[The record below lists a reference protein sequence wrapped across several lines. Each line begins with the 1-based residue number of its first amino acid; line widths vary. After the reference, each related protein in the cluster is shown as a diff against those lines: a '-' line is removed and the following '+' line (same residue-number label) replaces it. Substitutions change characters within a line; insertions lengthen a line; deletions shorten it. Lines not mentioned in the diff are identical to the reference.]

1 MIERDQ
7 ARKFLDDIEKLWNE
21 PPLNRLPGPV
31 RDLAESKIMGEAM
44 DELRRLVFESRPPVI
59 FLLGRSGHGKSS
71 LINALCGRQVAKV
84 GHVGSVTPGSDP
96 YHVSFNEGKNS
107 WTLIDSRGLFESTSP
122 DGGPAEDVVELTM
135 EAVAEHKPDVIMH
148 VISMP
153 EVQNLSNDLRAFE
166 QIMAK
171 ATTEA
176 GHPIPTFMVLTKAD
190 TLGNPDEWPPGTF
203 PGKAGLILKT
213 LRYAAGRVLGS
224 DLERT
229 QSLSPDSPLHG
240 YRLLQHP
247 HCKAVI
253 PVCALAGSSRLWNMG
268 ELHDFIGQQLPEDS
282 QLDYYQGL
290 GRKDLLRKVAS
301 RLTKRFS
308 KFAALVGAGPLP
320 VSDILV
326 LSPLQSLLVV
336 MIGGLSCRPVARSTF
351 HEYLGAIGVVGAGG
365 LGLRLAAQQLA
376 KFIPVPGVAQ
386 IVSGGI
392 AYAGT
397 YGIGKSAE
405 TYFFSGEVKMPN
417 EFTSELPVGADH
429 EMNPSG
435 PEATSPE

>member
-21 PPLNRLPGPV
+21 LPLESVPAPIL
-31 RDLAESKIMGEAM
+31 DLVKKKIMGEAM
-44 DELRRLVFESRPPVI
+44 DEVRRLVFESRPPVI

-84 GHVGSVTPGSDP
+84 GHVGPMTRDTAP
-96 YHVSFNEGKNS
+96 YPVSFNEGKNS
-107 WTLIDSRGLFESTSP
+107 WTLIDSRGLFEAASP
-122 DGGPAEDVVELTM
+122 GGGPAEDVVARTM

-153 EVQNLSNDLRAFE
+153 EVGNLSNDLMAFE
-166 QIMAK
+166 QVMAK

-176 GHPIPTFMVLTKAD
+176 AHRILTFTVLTKAD
-190 TLGNPDEWPPGTF
+190 TLGNPEEWPPEKF
-203 PGKAGLILKT
+203 PAKAGLILET
-213 LRYAAGRVLGS
+213 LRYAAGKVLDS

-229 QSLSPDSPLHG
+229 QNLRPDNPLYG

-253 PVCALAGSSRLWNMG
+253 PVCALAGSRLWNMG
-268 ELHDFIGQQLPEDS
+268 ELHDYIGQVLPEDA
-282 QLDYYQGL
+282 QLDYYQAL

-301 RLTKRFS
+301 RLTNRFS
-308 KFAALVGAGPLP
+308 EFAALVGAIPLP
-320 VSDILV
+320 VADILV
-326 LSPLQSLLVV
+326 LSPLQLLLVV

-351 HEYLGAIGVVGAGG
+351 YEYLGAIGVVGAGG
-365 LGLRLAAQQLA
+365 IGLKLAAGALV
-376 KFIPVPGVAQ
+376 KFIPVPGLAHIVAG
-386 IVSGGI
+386 SI
-392 AYAGT
+392 ASAGT

-405 TYFFSGEVKMPN
+405 TYFFSGERKMP
-417 EFTSELPVGADH
+417 EDFASELPVGADH